1 MALKTPV
8 VDRIPTYPGRVKLSP
23 VSGQTNTYDLTR
35 ADQPIAEGTPINKAL
50 FDQKAYCLT
59 SNVTVFVATT
69 GSDQTGDGTSA
80 APYATIQKAVNSIP
94 KWLDGYTATID
105 IADGTYEG
113 RVTIEGFHG
122 GTLVLGIAGR
132 TVTVRGITVNA
143 STFVKINVSNIVR
156 SANVVGS
163 LFVVSGGSLVQVSN
177 RFSIDALNAAVT
189 GVVVETGSTLV
200 VTNEA
205 IFIVHNCG
213 YNAVYA
219 SGGSRVSFSG
229 IAGSGNSVGLR
240 VETGAVISFLSRS
253 LAGTTENVTAS
264 GGRIYTGAQS
274 SIPNY

>member
-8 VDRIPTYPGRVKLSP
+8 VDRIPTYPGRVKLTP

-80 APYATIQKAVNSIP
+80 APYATIQKAVNSLP

>member
-8 VDRIPTYPGRVKLSP
+8 VDRIPTYPGRVKLTP

-69 GSDQTGDGTSA
+69 GSDQTGDGSSA

>member
-1 MALKTPV
+1 MTLKKEV
-8 VDRIPTYPGRVKLSP
+8 IDRIPTYPGRVKLIP
-23 VSGQTNTYDLTR
+23 VSGQADTYDLIR
-35 ADQPIAEGTPINKAL
+35 ADQPITEGTPINKAL

-59 SNVTVFVATT
+59 GNVTVFVSTN
-69 GSDQTGDGTSA
+69 GSDQLGDGTSA

-132 TVTVRGITVNA
+132 TVTVRGISVTA
-143 STFVKINVSNIVR
+143 SSLVKINVSNIVR
-156 SANVVGS
+156 ASNVVGS
-163 LFVVSGGSLVQVSN
+163 LLVVSGGSVVQVSN
-177 RFSIDALNAAVT
+177 RFSVDAQNAAVT

-219 SGGSRVSFSG
+219 SGGSRVAFSG

-253 LAGTTENVTAS
+253 LTGTTENVTAS

>member
-1 MALKTPV
+1 MTLKKEV
-8 VDRIPTYPGRVKLSP
+8 VDRIPTYPGRVKLIP
-23 VSGQTNTYDLTR
+23 VSGQADTYDLIR
-35 ADQPIAEGTPINKAL
+35 ADQPITEGTPINKAL

-59 SNVTVFVATT
+59 GNVTVYVSTN
-69 GSDQTGDGTSA
+69 GSDQIGDGTSA

-132 TVTVRGITVNA
+132 TVTVRGISVTA
-143 STFVKINVSNIVR
+143 SSLVKINVSNIVR
-156 SANVVGS
+156 ASNVVGS
-163 LFVVSGGSLVQVSN
+163 LLVVSGGSVVQVSN
-177 RFSIDALNAAVT
+177 RFSVDAQNAAVT

-229 IAGSGNSVGLR
+229 IAGSGNATGLR